1 MEHVLLSHFLSELP
15 QLWSLDNL
23 LVLILLIE
31 FHQLLESTLPCT
43 HGNGDLQGLIV
54 ELISAQ
60 EYVDGDSELLTC
72 DGRWEEVF
80 MSNLGK
86 PNEETQ
92 VDEEAEDNSRSE
104 SPPIPKIISYKEAI
118 IALEDVQSLKAGRGH
133 ASTSFTYVGPAVDAI
148 SSLNVTCMCQRSLH
162 DYCS

>member
-60 EYVDGDSELLTC
+60 EYIDGDSELVTC
-72 DGRWEEVF
+72 DMDDGRWDEVF

-86 PNEETQ
+86 PNETQ

-104 SPPIPKIISYKEAI
+104 SPPIPKVISYKEAI
-118 IALEDVQSLKAGRGH
+118 ILESRGH

-148 SSLNVTCMCQRSLH
+148 SSLNVTCMRQRSLH

>member
-1 MEHVLLSHFLSELP
+1 M
-15 QLWSLDNL
+15 

-43 HGNGDLQGLIV
+43 HRNGDLQGLIV

-72 DGRWEEVF
+72 DMDDGRWEEVF

-104 SPPIPKIISYKEAI
+104 SPPISKIISYKEAI
-118 IALEDVQSLKAGRGH
+118 IALEDVQSFLESRGH
-133 ASTSFTYVGPAVDAI
+133 ASTSFTYVGPVVDAI
-148 SSLNVTCMCQRSLH
+148 SSLNVTCMRQRSLH
-162 DYCS
+162 DYSS

>member
-31 FHQLLESTLPCT
+31 FHQLLESTLPCM

-72 DGRWEEVF
+72 DKKYLCQIWGSQMRRHKL
-80 MSNLGK
+80 MK
-86 PNEETQ
+86 
-92 VDEEAEDNSRSE
+92 SRRQQ
-104 SPPIPKIISYKEAI
+104 PK
-118 IALEDVQSLKAGRGH
+118 
-133 ASTSFTYVGPAVDAI
+133 
-148 SSLNVTCMCQRSLH
+148 
-162 DYCS
+162 

>member
-1 MEHVLLSHFLSELP
+1 M
-15 QLWSLDNL
+15 D
-23 LVLILLIE
+23 
-31 FHQLLESTLPCT
+31 
-43 HGNGDLQGLIV
+43 GNGDLQGLIV

-60 EYVDGDSELLTC
+60 EYVDGNSELLTC
-72 DGRWEEVF
+72 DMDDGRWEEVF

-118 IALEDVQSLKAGRGH
+118 IALEDVQSFLESRGH
-133 ASTSFTYVGPAVDAI
+133 SSTSFTYVGPAVDAI
-148 SSLNVTCMCQRSLH
+148 SSLNVTCMRQRSLH

>member
-1 MEHVLLSHFLSELP
+1 MELMPENEH
-15 QLWSLDNL
+15 
-23 LVLILLIE
+23 
-31 FHQLLESTLPCT
+31 CT
-43 HGNGDLQGLIV
+43 
-54 ELISAQ
+54 AQ

-72 DGRWEEVF
+72 DMDDGRWEEVF

-104 SPPIPKIISYKEAI
+104 SPPISKITSYKEAI
-118 IALEDVQSLKAGRGH
+118 IALEDVQSFLESRGH
-133 ASTSFTYVGPAVDAI
+133 ASTSITYVRPAVDAI
-148 SSLNVTCMCQRSLH
+148 SSLNVTCMRQPSLH